1 MVVDEVPC
9 VVGGDTSESLLVVVS
24 IVVVA
29 VVLGLVTVVVDNNI
43 VVVVDPGSISDAVLS
58 STTVELDT
66 LTISE
71 SLEVE
76 LLLLVESGFVLVA
89 QLTKKTSIKHKF
101 LKRLHTGVIVHIPC
115 ATTVDMVHILQ
126 GVVIKILRSP

>member
-1 MVVDEVPC
+1 MVVVDEVPC

-43 VVVVDPGSISDAVLS
+43 VVVDPGSISDAVLS

-126 GVVIKILRSP
+126 GVVIKILRST

>member
-1 MVVDEVPC
+1 MVVVDEVPC

-43 VVVVDPGSISDAVLS
+43 VVVDPGSISDAVLS